1 MLPLLT
7 LRPMKKPTAKAE
19 KTNVTR
25 TIISPAFFI
34 RAHLLALTM
43 GIKAD
48 IIYQHYTR
56 KYINGQV
63 RDVDIEGFY
72 ENFKTF
78 KVETKRSD
86 KSFPIHSQDYNKVL
100 CYEIDTDMIEV
111 LNDTILESNLVIIEG
126 DFLKRNVEKDIKQH
140 FDSEKVCLIANLP
153 YYITSPILLKLLEEV
168 PSVKD
173 IVIMIQKEVA
183 ERFVAKPNTKDYNA
197 LSVLIQYFT
206 KAEKLFD
213 VSPNA
218 FVPAP
223 NVTSSVI
230 HLSYKDS
237 FSLSGDN
244 LAFFLKFNRN
254 IFKQRRKTL
263 VNNICSSFNIS
274 KEEASKILV
283 DNGFK
288 DSIRA
293 EVLSVDEIVKLSEI
307 FKDKIS

>member
-1 MLPLLT
+1 MNIKEVKQLLEKYN
-7 LRPMKKPTAKAE
+7 LNAKKGFGQNFLVDDNILKKIASALKDKNYNSVIEIGPGLGSL
-19 KTNVTR
+19 TR
-25 TIISPAFFI
+25 Y
-34 RAHLLALTM
+34 L
-43 GIKAD
+43 
-48 IIYQHYTR
+48 
-56 KYINGQV
+56 V
-63 RDVDIEGFY
+63 
-72 ENFKTF
+72 
-78 KVETKRSD
+78 
-86 KSFPIHSQDYNKVL
+86 QDYNKVL
-100 CYEIDTDMIEV
+100 CYEIDIDMIEV

-263 VNNICSSFNIS
+263 VNNVCSSFNIS

-293 EVLSVDEIVKLSEI
+293 EVLSVEEIVKLSEI

>member
-1 MLPLLT
+1 MNIKEVKQLLEKYN
-7 LRPMKKPTAKAE
+7 LNAKKGFGQNFLVDDNILKKIASALKDKNYNSVIEIGPGLGSL
-19 KTNVTR
+19 TR
-25 TIISPAFFI
+25 Y
-34 RAHLLALTM
+34 L
-43 GIKAD
+43 
-48 IIYQHYTR
+48 
-56 KYINGQV
+56 V
-63 RDVDIEGFY
+63 
-72 ENFKTF
+72 
-78 KVETKRSD
+78 
-86 KSFPIHSQDYNKVL
+86 QDYNKVL